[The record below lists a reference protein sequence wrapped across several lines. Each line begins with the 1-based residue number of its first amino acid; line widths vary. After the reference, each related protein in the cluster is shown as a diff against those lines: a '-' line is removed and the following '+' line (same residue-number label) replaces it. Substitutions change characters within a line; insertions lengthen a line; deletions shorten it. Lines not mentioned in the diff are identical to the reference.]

1 MENRDHEGEARTLNF
16 WADLSAWKEHRR
28 ELLQEAQ
35 ERQLEREAR
44 RARKTRATRIYSKKR
59 PGAVEVRWGLLEN
72 EAKVA
77 ELMELN
83 GMPHWVAFEQRFVV
97 AQRDGEVLAAVRYR
111 TEPRRLLLGL
121 LLADPWAGER
131 RLALALY
138 AGARRLELGASDV
151 VAKIDRCRAAYP
163 FEAGYRR
170 WSCGWR
176 MDLSRPVEHREDHP
190 AGGWRMRIALIG
202 ALVAALLLP
211 DKDSRKS
218 RT

>member
-1 MENRDHEGEARTLNF
+1 LNY

-28 ELLQEAQ
+28 ELLQEVQ

-44 RARKTRATRIYSKKR
+44 RARKTRATRIYSKR
-59 PGAVEVRWGLLEN
+59 PVAVEVRWSLLED

-83 GMPHWVAFEQRFVV
+83 GMPRWVAFEGRFVV
-97 AQRDGEVLAAVRYR
+97 AERDGEVLAAVRYR

-121 LLADPWAGER
+121 LVADPWAGER
-131 RLALALY
+131 RLAVALY
-138 AGARRLELGASDV
+138 AGARRLALGASDV
-151 VAKIDRCRAAYP
+151 VAKIDWRRANYLYD
-163 FEAGYRR
+163 AGYRR
-170 WSCGWR
+170 WRGGWR
-176 MDLSRPVEHREDHP
+176 MDLSRPVERHEDLP

-211 DKDSRKS
+211 DKESRKS

>member
-1 MENRDHEGEARTLNF
+1 MNL

-59 PGAVEVRWGLLEN
+59 PGAVEVRWGLLED

-83 GMPHWVAFEQRFVV
+83 GMPRWVAFEQRFVV
-97 AQRDGEVLAAVRYR
+97 AERDGEVLAAVRYR

-121 LLADPWAGER
+121 LVADPWAGER
-131 RLALALY
+131 RLATALY
-138 AGARRLELGASDV
+138 AGVRRLALELGASDIV
-151 VAKIDRCRAAYP
+151 TKIDRRHAAYP
-163 FEAGYRR
+163 FEAGYHSWRG
-170 WSCGWR
+170 GWR
-176 MDLSRPVEHREDHP
+176 MDLSRPVKRREKLP
-190 AGGWRMRIALIG
+190 TGGWRRRIALIG
-202 ALVAALLLP
+202 AFVAVPSLP
-211 DKDSRKS
+211 KKYWRKS

>member
-1 MENRDHEGEARTLNF
+1 LNY
-16 WADLSAWKEHRR
+16 WAYLSAWKEHRR

-44 RARKTRATRIYSKKR
+44 RARKTRATRIYSKR
-59 PGAVEVRWGLLEN
+59 PVAVEVRWSLLED

-83 GMPHWVAFEQRFVV
+83 GMPRWVAFEGRFVV
-97 AQRDGEVLAAVRYR
+97 AERDGEVLAAVRYR

-121 LLADPWAGER
+121 LVADPWAGER
-131 RLALALY
+131 RLAVALY
-138 AGARRLELGASDV
+138 AGARRLALGASDV
-151 VAKIDRCRAAYP
+151 VAKIDWRRANYLY
-163 FEAGYRR
+163 EAGYRR
-170 WSCGWR
+170 WRGGWR
-176 MDLSRPVEHREDHP
+176 MDLSRPVERHEDLP

-211 DKDSRKS
+211 DKESRKS

>member
-1 MENRDHEGEARTLNF
+1 LNY

-28 ELLQEAQ
+28 ELLQEVQ

-44 RARKTRATRIYSKKR
+44 RARKTRATRIYSKR
-59 PGAVEVRWGLLEN
+59 PVAVEVRWSLLED

-83 GMPHWVAFEQRFVV
+83 GMPRWVAFEGRFVV
-97 AQRDGEVLAAVRYR
+97 AERDGEVLAAVRYR

-121 LLADPWAGER
+121 LVADPWAGER
-131 RLALALY
+131 RLAVALY
-138 AGARRLELGASDV
+138 AGARRLALGASDV
-151 VAKIDRCRAAYP
+151 VAKIDWRRANYLY
-163 FEAGYRR
+163 EAGYRR
-170 WSCGWR
+170 WRGGWR
-176 MDLSRPVEHREDHP
+176 MDLSRPVERHEDLP

-211 DKDSRKS
+211 DKESRKS

>member
-1 MENRDHEGEARTLNF
+1 LNY

-28 ELLQEAQ
+28 ELLQEVQ

-44 RARKTRATRIYSKKR
+44 RARKTRATRIYSKR
-59 PGAVEVRWGLLEN
+59 PVAVEVRWSLLED

-83 GMPHWVAFEQRFVV
+83 GMPRWVAFEGRFVV
-97 AQRDGEVLAAVRYR
+97 AERDGEVLAAVRYR

-121 LLADPWAGER
+121 LVADPWAGER
-131 RLALALY
+131 RLAVALY
-138 AGARRLELGASDV
+138 AGARRLALGASDV
-151 VAKIDRCRAAYP
+151 VAKIDWRRANYLY
-163 FEAGYRR
+163 EAGYRR
-170 WSCGWR
+170 WRGGWR
-176 MDLSRPVEHREDHP
+176 MDLSRPVERHEDLP

-211 DKDSRKS
+211 DKEARKS

>member
-1 MENRDHEGEARTLNF
+1 LNY
-16 WADLSAWKEHRR
+16 WAYLSAWKEHRR
-28 ELLQEAQ
+28 ELLQEVQ

-44 RARKTRATRIYSKKR
+44 RARKTRATRIYSKR
-59 PGAVEVRWGLLEN
+59 PVAVEVRWSLLED

-83 GMPHWVAFEQRFVV
+83 GMPRWVAFEGRFVV
-97 AQRDGEVLAAVRYR
+97 AERDGEVLAAVRYR

-121 LLADPWAGER
+121 LVADPWAGER
-131 RLALALY
+131 RLAVALY
-138 AGARRLELGASDV
+138 AGARRLALGASDV
-151 VAKIDRCRAAYP
+151 VAKIDWRRANYLY
-163 FEAGYRR
+163 EAGYRR
-170 WSCGWR
+170 WRGGWR
-176 MDLSRPVEHREDHP
+176 MDLSRPVERHEDLP

-211 DKDSRKS
+211 DKESRKS